1 MPKNPLV
8 QLQKLGQSPWHDNI
22 RRDLLTSGAL
32 AKMVKAGDI
41 TGLTSNP
48 TIFEQAISGS
58 RAYDDA
64 IIELALEGQSAAE
77 IFDTLAIED
86 IQAAADV
93 FAPVYKKTKG
103 GDGYVSIEVAPN
115 YARDTKATIAEAKR
129 LWKTV
134 DRPNLM
140 VKIPA
145 TREGLPAIEQ
155 AIAEGINVNVTLI
168 FSIQRYREVMA
179 AFLGGLMKRAR
190 KGLPL
195 KRVASVASFFVS
207 RVDTLVD
214 KKLEEKIQILE
225 PRKASFLV
233 TLKGKAAIA
242 NAQLAYAEFCKFFG
256 SDDFKVLAKRGARV
270 QRPLWAST
278 STKNPAY
285 PDVYYVEALIG
296 SDTVDTM
303 PPATIVAYKDH
314 GKPQARLNGDT
325 KDAERVVEQLEE
337 FGVLMDAVTQQLEDE
352 GVASFNKSFDTLL
365 AVVEARRQAVLAN
378 ARQHLRLGKAQKSV
392 QGVLTRMDSV
402 RFGER
407 LWKKD
412 SKLWKPDDAAHQAEI
427 SIRLGWLDV
436 ADEMLERLSD
446 MTTFAGEV
454 KRAGFTHALLCG
466 MGGSSLAPEVLR
478 ETFGVAKGYLNLA
491 VLDSTDP
498 AAVSSAAERSDPA
511 RTLYIVSSKSG
522 GTAEINAM
530 FKFFWDRVSRVKGNR
545 AGENFIAITDP
556 GTSLEAL
563 ARERGFRR
571 TFINP
576 PEIGGRYS
584 ALSFFGLVP
593 AALLGM
599 DVAKLLA
606 RAKEMMHAASGNIP
620 ATRNGA
626 LRLGAALGV
635 LAEQG
640 RDKVTFIT
648 AESIRTFGY
657 WVEQLIAESTGKENK
672 GILPVEGEAVAAP
685 KMYGNDR
692 VFVHLKLG
700 AKDKYD
706 KAVKAL
712 EQAGHPVIEIV
723 LDDEYDLGGE
733 FLRWEIATAVASWVL
748 GINPFD
754 QPNVQEAKEIA
765 KRYLNEIAQSGRL
778 ADTSPILQ
786 LSAPDFAARFR
797 KYLSLA
803 RPGDYVSLQAYIAR
817 TAKREALLRELQSA
831 IRDATKAATTL
842 GYGPRFLHSTGQ
854 LHKGGANN
862 GLFIQF
868 VCDDAEDTPVP
879 GEPYTFNQL
888 KGAQALGD
896 YGALLARK
904 RRVIRITLGNAL
916 ERGLQKVRDV
926 LKTRAKSRK
935 K

>member
-1 MPKNPLV
+1 
-8 QLQKLGQSPWHDNI
+8 
-22 RRDLLTSGAL
+22 
-32 AKMVKAGDI
+32 
-41 TGLTSNP
+41 
-48 TIFEQAISGS
+48 
-58 RAYDDA
+58 
-64 IIELALEGQSAAE
+64 
-77 IFDTLAIED
+77 
-86 IQAAADV
+86 
-93 FAPVYKKTKG
+93 
-103 GDGYVSIEVAPN
+103 
-115 YARDTKATIAEAKR
+115 
-129 LWKTV
+129 
-134 DRPNLM
+134 
-140 VKIPA
+140 
-145 TREGLPAIEQ
+145 
-155 AIAEGINVNVTLI
+155 
-168 FSIQRYREVMA
+168 
-179 AFLGGLMKRAR
+179 
-190 KGLPL
+190 
-195 KRVASVASFFVS
+195 
-207 RVDTLVD
+207 
-214 KKLEEKIQILE
+214 
-225 PRKASFLV
+225 
-233 TLKGKAAIA
+233 
-242 NAQLAYAEFCKFFG
+242 
-256 SDDFKVLAKRGARV
+256 
-270 QRPLWAST
+270 
-278 STKNPAY
+278 
-285 PDVYYVEALIG
+285 
-296 SDTVDTM
+296 
-303 PPATIVAYKDH
+303 
-314 GKPQARLNGDT
+314 
-325 KDAERVVEQLEE
+325 
-337 FGVLMDAVTQQLEDE
+337 
-352 GVASFNKSFDTLL
+352 
-365 AVVEARRQAVLAN
+365 
-378 ARQHLRLGKAQKSV
+378 
-392 QGVLTRMDSV
+392 
-402 RFGER
+402 
-407 LWKKD
+407 
-412 SKLWKPDDAAHQAEI
+412 LWKPDDAAHQAEI

>member
-48 TIFEQAISGS
+48 TIFEQAIGGS
-58 RAYDDA
+58 KAYDDA
-64 IIELALEGQSAAE
+64 VTALALEGLSAAE

-93 FAPVYKKTKG
+93 FAPVYKRTRG
-103 GDGYVSIEVAPN
+103 GDGYVSIEVAPH
-115 YARDTKATIAEAKR
+115 YARDTKSTLAEARR

-134 DRPNLM
+134 NRANLM

-145 TREGLPAIEQ
+145 TKEGLPAIEQ
-155 AIAEGINVNVTLI
+155 AIAEGININVTLI
-168 FSIQRYREVMA
+168 FSIQRYREVMEA
-179 AFLGGLMKRAR
+179 YLAGLERRAR
-190 KGLPL
+190 AGKPL
-195 KRVASVASFFVS
+195 KGIASVASFFVS

-214 KKLEEKIQILE
+214 KKLDEKIRIIE
-225 PRKASFLV
+225 SRKASFLA

-242 NAQLAYAEFCKFFG
+242 NAQLAYAEFRKVFG
-256 SDDFKVLAKRGARV
+256 SPRFAALAKRKAQR

-296 SDTVDTM
+296 ADTVDTM

-314 GKPQARLNGDT
+314 GKPQARLDGDT
-325 KDAERVVEQLEE
+325 KDAERVFEQLEE
-337 FGVLMDAVTQQLEDE
+337 FGIMMDAVTQQLEDE
-352 GVASFNKSFDTLL
+352 GVASFSKSFDTLL

-378 ARQHLRLGKAQKSV
+378 ARQQLRLGKAQKAV
-392 QGVLTRMDSV
+392 DGIATQLDSIK
-402 RFGER
+402 FGER

-412 SKLWKPDDAAHQAEI
+412 AQLWKPDSAAHQAEI
-427 SIRLGWLDV
+427 KIRLGWLDV
-436 ADEMLERLSD
+436 ADEMAERVSE

-498 AAVSSAAERSDPA
+498 AAVISAEARSDPA
-511 RTLYIVSSKSG
+511 RTLYIISSKSG

-530 FKFFWDRVSRVKGNR
+530 FKFFWDRVSHLKGDR

-563 ARERGFRR
+563 AGERGFRR

-593 AALLGM
+593 AALMGL

-606 RAKEMMHAASGNIP
+606 RAREMMQAASGSIP

-626 LRLGAALGV
+626 LRLGAALGA

-648 AESIRTFGY
+648 APQLATFGY
-657 WVEQLIAESTGKENK
+657 WVEQLIAESTGKEDK

-685 KMYGNDR
+685 KAYGADR

-700 AKDKYD
+700 AKDKHD

-712 EQAGHPVIEIV
+712 EKAGHPVIEIV
-723 LDDEYDLGGE
+723 LGDVYDLGGE
-733 FLRWEIATAVASWVL
+733 FLRWEVATAAASWVL
-748 GINPFD
+748 NINPFD

-765 KRYLNEIAQSGRL
+765 RRYLTQIAQAGSL
-778 ADTSPILQ
+778 SDNSPILHA
-786 LSAPDFAARFR
+786 SAPDFAARFR

-803 RPGDYVSLQAYIAR
+803 RPGDYVSLQAYVER
-817 TAKREALLRELQSA
+817 TPKREKLLRELQSA
-831 IRDATKAATTL
+831 IRSATKAATTI

-862 GLFIQF
+862 GLFIQL
-868 VCDDAEDTPVP
+868 VCDNPVDAPVP
-879 GEPYTFNQL
+879 GEPYTFSQL
-888 KGAQALGD
+888 KAAQALGD

-904 RRVIRITLGNAL
+904 RRVLRISLGKAP
-916 ERGLQKVRDV
+916 ERGLQKIQGV
-926 LKTRAKSRK
+926 LKPGSRSRK
-935 K
+935 S